1 MVRAVT
7 TSACRPVAS
16 KDVSPVI
23 SELPDTGFQFDN
35 FLRNARLEKLG
46 LKAPRAKKTGTTIV
60 GIVFK
65 DGVILGADTRATN
78 ESIVCDKNCEKIHYI
93 APNIYCCGA
102 GTSADTENT
111 TAMVSSQLKLHSMAT
126 GRQALVVTAL
136 TMLKQYLFQYQG
148 HVSAALILGGVD
160 RTGPSLYTVYPHGS
174 TDRLP
179 FVTMGSGSLA
189 AMAIF
194 EAEWAPQLELD
205 AGVALVQRAVL
216 AGIFNDLGSGGNV
229 DVTILTK
236 DRVDIRR
243 NVLTPNERLF
253 RNPRGYVFPHG
264 TTVVLPPKTA
274 QTASANDDGDA
285 MRE

>member
-1 MVRAVT
+1 
-7 TSACRPVAS
+7 
-16 KDVSPVI
+16 
-23 SELPDTGFQFDN
+23 
-35 FLRNARLEKLG
+35 
-46 LKAPRAKKTGTTIV
+46 
-60 GIVFK
+60 
-65 DGVILGADTRATN
+65 
-78 ESIVCDKNCEKIHYI
+78 
-93 APNIYCCGA
+93 
-102 GTSADTENT
+102 
-111 TAMVSSQLKLHSMAT
+111 MVSSQLKLHSMAT

-229 DVTILTK
+229 DVTVRSDANVCRLTVPFG
-236 DRVDIRR
+236 R
-243 NVLTPNERLF
+243 
-253 RNPRGYVFPHG
+253 
-264 TTVVLPPKTA
+264 
-274 QTASANDDGDA
+274 S
-285 MRE
+285 

>member
-1 MVRAVT
+1 V
-7 TSACRPVAS
+7 
-16 KDVSPVI
+16 K
-23 SELPDTGFQFDN
+23 
-35 FLRNARLEKLG
+35 
-46 LKAPRAKKTGTTIV
+46 GTTIV

-78 ESIVCDKNCEKIHYI
+78 ESIVCDKVTRMASCELRCVVLARIACARDENRNNRRRTAKKSITLHPTSIVAVLVLQLTQKIPLVSVRARSDVAQI
-93 APNIYCCGA
+93 CALFA
-102 GTSADTENT
+102 
-111 TAMVSSQLKLHSMAT
+111 AMVSSQLKLHSMAT

-229 DVTILTK
+229 DVTVRSDANVCRLTVPFG
-236 DRVDIRR
+236 R
-243 NVLTPNERLF
+243 
-253 RNPRGYVFPHG
+253 
-264 TTVVLPPKTA
+264 
-274 QTASANDDGDA
+274 S
-285 MRE
+285 